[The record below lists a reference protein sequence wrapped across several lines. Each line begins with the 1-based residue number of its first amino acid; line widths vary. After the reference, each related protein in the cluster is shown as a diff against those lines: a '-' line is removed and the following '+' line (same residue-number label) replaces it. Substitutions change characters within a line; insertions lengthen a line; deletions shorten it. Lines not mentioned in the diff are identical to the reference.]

1 MDNTNET
8 NRKTNRFKT
17 TAPCEENA
25 IVQASFHQGKYATR
39 MNVRGAVLRIS
50 AGGWFELYDLFMTAY
65 ISLGLIRE
73 GLFVATAPSA
83 FALRGFASFVAAGFA
98 GMFFGTLIFSWIS
111 DRFGRKATFTYSLLW
126 YSAATLV
133 MAFMHSAGAID
144 AWRFVAGL
152 GIGVQLVTIDT
163 YISEI
168 SPAEQRG
175 YWIAF
180 SQFIGY
186 LAIPI
191 AALLAFLLVPHTYAG
206 LAGWRFVAMA
216 GALGGIVIWFM
227 RPGLPESKR
236 WEAAR
241 DANER
246 RDLLHAW
253 RLIWSDAYRKRTAM
267 MVVFNLAQT
276 IGFYG
281 FTSWVPIFLSSQGVT
296 FTKSLEYSFIIAV
309 INPIGPLLAMRL
321 ADHWQ
326 RKWQIVWLAVAI
338 AAAGLLFSQARL
350 PAPILALGTIV
361 TLANAWFSCAFHAY
375 QAELYPTRIRAQA
388 VGFVYSWSRFSSVF
402 VGFIIAAVLR
412 AYGTTGVFLVIAL
425 AMLVVA
431 VTIGVF
437 GIRTNRAQLEELAGA

>member
-1 MDNTNET
+1 
-8 NRKTNRFKT
+8 
-17 TAPCEENA
+17 
-25 IVQASFHQGKYATR
+25 
-39 MNVRGAVLRIS
+39 MNVRSAVLRIS

-65 ISLGLIRE
+65 ISLGMIRE

-98 GMFFGTLIFSWIS
+98 GMFFGTLVFSWIS
-111 DRFGRKATFTYSLLW
+111 DRFGRRATFTYSLVW

-133 MAFMHSAGAID
+133 MAFMHSAAAVD
-144 AWRFVAGL
+144 LWRFIAGL

-168 SPAEQRG
+168 APKDERG

-191 AALLAFLLVPHTYAG
+191 AALLAYLLVPHHFVG
-206 LAGWRFVAMA
+206 LDGWRFVAMVGAA
-216 GALGGIVIWFM
+216 GGAFVWFF
-227 RPGLPESKR
+227 RRGLPESER
-236 WEAAR
+236 WQLAHAR
-241 DANER
+241 KER
-246 RDLLHAW
+246 RDPADAW
-253 RLIWSDAYRKRTAM
+253 RAIWSRAYRGRTAM

-281 FTSWVPIFLSSQGVT
+281 FTSWVPIFIASHGVS
-296 FTKSLEYSFIIAV
+296 FAKSLEYAFIMAV
-309 INPIGPLLAMRL
+309 VNPIGPLLAMRA
-321 ADHWQ
+321 ADRWQ
-326 RKWQIVWLAVAI
+326 RKWQIVWLSLVI

-350 PAPILALGTIV
+350 PTAIVVLGIVV

-388 VGFVYSWSRFSSVF
+388 VGFVYSWSRFSSIF

-412 AYGTTGVFLVIAL
+412 VYGTVGVFSVIAC
-425 AMLVVA
+425 AMAIVA
-431 VTIGVF
+431 VTIGAF
-437 GIRTNRAQLEELAGA
+437 GIRTNRVALEELAGN

>member
-1 MDNTNET
+1 
-8 NRKTNRFKT
+8 
-17 TAPCEENA
+17 
-25 IVQASFHQGKYATR
+25 

-65 ISLGLIRE
+65 ISLGLIHE
-73 GLFVATAPSA
+73 HLFVATAASA

-111 DRFGRKATFTYSLLW
+111 DRFGRKATFTYSLVW

-133 MAFMHSAGAID
+133 MAFMHSAQAID
-144 AWRFVAGL
+144 AWRFIAGL

-168 SPAEQRG
+168 SPAHERG
-175 YWIAF
+175 FWIAF

-186 LAIPI
+186 LAIPV
-191 AALLAFLLVPHTYAG
+191 AALLAYLLIPHTYFG
-206 LAGWRFVAMA
+206 LAGWRYVAIA
-216 GALGGIVIWFM
+216 GALGGGVVWFL
-227 RPGLPESKR
+227 RGGLPESQR
-236 WEAAR
+236 WQQAR
-241 DANER
+241 RRNER
-246 RDLLHAW
+246 HDLAHAW
-253 RLIWSDAYRKRTAM
+253 SAIWSRDYRTRTTM

-281 FTSWVPIFLSSQGVT
+281 FTSWVPIFLASQGVS
-296 FTKSLEYSFIIAV
+296 FTRSLEYAFIIAIV
-309 INPIGPLLAMRL
+309 NPAGPLIAMQM
-321 ADHWQ
+321 ADRWQ
-326 RKWQIVWLAVAI
+326 RKWQIVVLSLVI
-338 AAAGLLFSQARL
+338 AAAGLFFAQARV
-350 PAPILALGTIV
+350 PAAVIAFGIIV

-388 VGFVYSWSRFSSVF
+388 VGFVYSWSRFSSIF

-412 AYGTTGVFLVIAL
+412 AYGTLGVFSVIAI

-431 VTIGVF
+431 VTIGAF
-437 GIRTNRAQLEELAGA
+437 GIRTNRVALEELASS

>member
-1 MDNTNET
+1 
-8 NRKTNRFKT
+8 
-17 TAPCEENA
+17 
-25 IVQASFHQGKYATR
+25 

-65 ISLGLIRE
+65 VSLGLIRE

-98 GMFFGTLIFSWIS
+98 GMFFGTLVFSWIS
-111 DRFGRKATFTYSLLW
+111 DRFGRKTTFTYSLLW

-133 MAFMHSAGAID
+133 MAFMHSAASID

-168 SPAEQRG
+168 APAQERG

-186 LAIPI
+186 LAIPV
-191 AALLAFLLVPHTYAG
+191 AALLAFVLVPHTFAG
-206 LAGWRFVAMA
+206 LAGWRFVAML
-216 GALGGIVIWFM
+216 GALGGVVIWFM
-227 RPGLPESKR
+227 RAGLPESPR
-236 WEAAR
+236 WQAAR
-241 DANER
+241 ERNER
-246 RDLLHAW
+246 HDLLHAW
-253 RLIWSDAYRKRTAM
+253 SAIWSEGYRKRTAM

-281 FTSWVPIFLSSQGVT
+281 FTSWVPIFMSSQGVT

-309 INPIGPLLAMRL
+309 VNPIGPLLAMRL
-321 ADHWQ
+321 ADRWQ
-326 RKWQIVWLAVAI
+326 RKWQIVFLAAII

-350 PAPILALGTIV
+350 PAPIILLGTIV

-388 VGFVYSWSRFSSVF
+388 VGFVYSWSRFSSIF
-402 VGFIIAAVLR
+402 VGFVIAAVLR
-412 AYGTTGVFLVIAL
+412 AYGTTGVFSVIAL

-431 VTIGVF
+431 LTIGAF
-437 GIRTNRAQLEELAGA
+437 GIRTNRMELEELAGT

>member
-1 MDNTNET
+1 
-8 NRKTNRFKT
+8 
-17 TAPCEENA
+17 
-25 IVQASFHQGKYATR
+25 

-65 ISLGLIRE
+65 VSLGLIRE

-98 GMFFGTLIFSWIS
+98 GMFFGTLVFSWIS
-111 DRFGRKATFTYSLLW
+111 DRFGRKTTFTYSLLW

-133 MAFMHSAGAID
+133 MAFMHSAASID

-168 SPAEQRG
+168 APAQERG

-186 LAIPI
+186 LAIPV
-191 AALLAFLLVPHTYAG
+191 AALLAFVLVPHTFAG
-206 LAGWRFVAMA
+206 LAGWRFVAMV
-216 GALGGIVIWFM
+216 GALGGAVIWFM
-227 RPGLPESKR
+227 RAGLPESPR
-236 WEAAR
+236 WQAAR
-241 DANER
+241 ERNER
-246 RDLLHAW
+246 HDLMHAW
-253 RLIWSDAYRKRTAM
+253 SAIWSEGYRKRTAM

-281 FTSWVPIFLSSQGVT
+281 FTSWVPIFMSSQGVT

-309 INPIGPLLAMRL
+309 VNPIGPLLAMRL
-321 ADHWQ
+321 ADRWQ
-326 RKWQIVWLAVAI
+326 RKWQIVFLAAII

-350 PAPILALGTIV
+350 PAPIILLGTIV

-388 VGFVYSWSRFSSVF
+388 VGFVYSWSRFSSIF
-402 VGFIIAAVLR
+402 VGFVIAAVLR
-412 AYGTTGVFLVIAL
+412 AYGTTGVFSVIAL

-431 VTIGVF
+431 LTIGAF
-437 GIRTNRAQLEELAGA
+437 GIRTNRMELEELAGT

>member
-1 MDNTNET
+1 
-8 NRKTNRFKT
+8 
-17 TAPCEENA
+17 
-25 IVQASFHQGKYATR
+25 

-65 ISLGLIRE
+65 VSLGLIRE

-98 GMFFGTLIFSWIS
+98 GMFFGTLVFSWIS
-111 DRFGRKATFTYSLLW
+111 DRFGRKTTFTYSLLW

-133 MAFMHSAGAID
+133 MAFMHSAASID

-168 SPAEQRG
+168 APAQERG

-186 LAIPI
+186 LAIPV
-191 AALLAFLLVPHTYAG
+191 AALLAFVLVPHTFAG
-206 LAGWRFVAMA
+206 LAGWRFVAMV
-216 GALGGIVIWFM
+216 GALGGVVIWFM
-227 RPGLPESKR
+227 RAGLPESPR
-236 WEAAR
+236 WQAAR
-241 DANER
+241 ERNER
-246 RDLLHAW
+246 HDLLHAW
-253 RLIWSDAYRKRTAM
+253 SAIWSEGYRKRTAM

-281 FTSWVPIFLSSQGVT
+281 FTSWVPIFMSSQGVT

-309 INPIGPLLAMRL
+309 VNPIGPLLAMRL
-321 ADHWQ
+321 ADRWQ
-326 RKWQIVWLAVAI
+326 RKWQIVFLAAII

-350 PAPILALGTIV
+350 PAPIILLGTIV

-388 VGFVYSWSRFSSVF
+388 VGFVYSWSRFSSIF
-402 VGFIIAAVLR
+402 VGFVIAAVLR
-412 AYGTTGVFLVIAL
+412 AYGTTGVFSVIAL

-431 VTIGVF
+431 LTIGAF
-437 GIRTNRAQLEELAGA
+437 GIRTNRMELEELAGT

>member
-1 MDNTNET
+1 
-8 NRKTNRFKT
+8 
-17 TAPCEENA
+17 
-25 IVQASFHQGKYATR
+25 
-39 MNVRGAVLRIS
+39 MNVRRAVLRIS

-65 ISLGLIRE
+65 ISLGMIRE
-73 GLFVATAPSA
+73 GLFVAAAPSA
-83 FALRGFASFVAAGFA
+83 FALQGFASFVAAGFA
-98 GMFFGTLIFSWIS
+98 GMFFGTLIFSWVS

-133 MAFMHSAGAID
+133 MSFMHSAQSID
-144 AWRFVAGL
+144 LLRFVAGL

-168 SPAEQRG
+168 APAAERG

-186 LAIPI
+186 LAIPV
-191 AALLAFLLVPHTYAG
+191 AALLAYLLVPHQLAG
-206 LAGWRFVAMA
+206 LAGWRYVAMV
-216 GALGGIVIWFM
+216 GALGGAFVWFL
-227 RPGLPESKR
+227 RRGLPESQR
-236 WEAAR
+236 WQSAR
-241 DANER
+241 DRNER
-246 RDLLHAW
+246 RDLAHAW
-253 RLIWSDAYRKRTAM
+253 SAIWSSEYRGRTAM

-281 FTSWVPIFLSSQGVT
+281 FTSWVPVFLTSHGVS

-309 INPIGPLLAMRL
+309 VNPAGPLIAMRM
-321 ADHWQ
+321 ADRWQ
-326 RKWQIVWLAVAI
+326 RKWQIVWLSIVIAI
-338 AAAGLLFSQARL
+338 AGLLFSQARV
-350 PAPILALGTIV
+350 PAAVIALGIIV

-388 VGFVYSWSRFSSVF
+388 VGFVYSWSRFSSIF

-412 AYGTTGVFLVIAL
+412 AYGTLGVFSVIAL

-431 VTIGVF
+431 VAIGAF
-437 GIRTNRAQLEELAGA
+437 GMRTNRIELEELAGA